1 MSVAA
6 RTRAPRR
13 REGIKPLVE
22 RRFPL
27 DLHPRLSS
35 VRALYEA
42 AKESRWDPAR
52 SIAWS
57 SFQPADYSAEQLAA
71 ARLSWSHH
79 VWCEDGRIAETPAL
93 LMRFCL
99 EHAGESDAKMFITV
113 RGTQEIWHLECRTRM
128 ADLLGGQVAAP
139 ASDVYA
145 AVFDQR
151 LYAEAFDPALPPAA
165 FIAAHSA
172 VRDGLALELHRE
184 QLRHA
189 RDPLV
194 ISILRRLVAD
204 KESHAAFGWLFLEET
219 HANWPAGLAAQMAE
233 EIAGAIERI
242 EFSGFHCAWLAAG
255 DCAAD
260 IVAADRIT
268 REAGLGA
275 CTPEEEGAVLVRYF
289 ADARMRLARLGVVL
303 PAMNHPALG
312 SV

>member
-1 MSVAA
+1 MSIATA
-6 RTRAPRR
+6 APRR
-13 REGIKPLVE
+13 REGAKALVE

-27 DLHPRLSS
+27 DLHPRISS
-35 VRALYEA
+35 VRALYES
-42 AKESRWDPAR
+42 AKESRWDPER
-52 SIAWS
+52 SISWS
-57 SFQPADYSAEQLAA
+57 SFRAADYSAEQLAA

-79 VWCEDGRIAETPAL
+79 AWCEYGRIAETPAL

-139 ASDVYA
+139 ASAAYA

-194 ISILRRLVAD
+194 VSILRRLVAD
-204 KESHAAFGWLFLEET
+204 KEGHAAFGWLFLEET
-219 HANWPAGLAAQMAE
+219 HASWPAGLAAQIAD
-233 EIAGAIERI
+233 EIRNALVRI
-242 EFSGFHCAWLAAG
+242 EFAGFHCASLAAG

-268 REAGLGA
+268 RDAGLGG
-275 CTPEEEGAVLVRYF
+275 CTADEECAVLVRYV
-289 ADARMRLARLGVVL
+289 AEARARLARLGVVL
-303 PAMNHPALG
+303 PVMNHPALG
-312 SV
+312 DV